1 MSGLIKK
8 LVYKLVTHF
17 GLGKGGEVVNRI
29 TIDAWKDSVEEIRKK
44 QQIKGEKHLR
54 LKHIS
59 TSIDGERFIK
69 KHGLLD
75 LNSLLKMCGSP
86 LTLFLLDNGIHVDVD
101 DMVLKFNGKA
111 HSIEEDSR
119 ANYLWNKLVKCG
131 GQREFFAWTKTNQE
145 MENYSCV
152 RDCPEILSSFQ
163 VYIEEYFFEN
173 VELNKKWTDLKP
185 IRLTYEV
192 DIPLQT
198 ITDSFGKRID
208 EKDIIDTIIEKK
220 ESNTGYLCFAVDNS
234 HPITYKKLVKT
245 YEQPTNN

>member
-1 MSGLIKK
+1 MSSKIL
-8 LVYKLVTHF
+8 
-17 GLGKGGEVVNRI
+17 
-29 TIDAWKDSVEEIRKK
+29 IDAWQNSVEEIRKK
-44 QQIKGEKHLR
+44 QQIKGEKHLHI
-54 LKHIS
+54 KHVS

-86 LTLFLLDNGIHVDVD
+86 LTLFLLDNGIHIDVD

-111 HSIEEDSR
+111 HSIEKDSR
-119 ANYLWNKLVKCG
+119 ANYLWNKLVKFG

-152 RDCPEILSSFQ
+152 RDCPEILSSLQ
-163 VYIEEYFFEN
+163 DYIEEYFFEN
-173 VELNKKWTDLKP
+173 VELYKKWTDLKP

-192 DIPLQT
+192 DVPLQT

-220 ESNTGYLCFAVDNS
+220 ESNTRYLCFAVDNS
-234 HPITYKKLVKT
+234 YPIAYKKLVKI
-245 YEQPTNN
+245 YEQPTYN